1 MEKPLVSKLSKAD
14 KVSYAG
20 TTRRKGS
27 RYSLV
32 LEELQ
37 GLRLDSDS
45 EINKWQP
52 VRKTVEVRGPY

>member
-1 MEKPLVSKLSKAD
+1 MMDL
-14 KVSYAG
+14 
-20 TTRRKGS
+20 TRRKGS

-52 VRKTVEVRGPY
+52 VRKTLGVLTESSLL